1 MNIFFLKIRFFF
13 FLKLVTLQRHN
24 KPRALRVSGPDIL
37 ITAIADTLSGVE
49 RAKIVFFISINY
61 S

>member
-1 MNIFFLKIRFFF
+1 MNIFFFKDKVLF

-24 KPRALRVSGPDIL
+24 KHRALRVSGPDIL

-49 RAKIVFFISINY
+49 RAKIVFFISINC